1 MARTKTESNFLG
13 KKKTESKIFLDS
25 IFFEPILAHVWDSVF
40 FSRPLKMISSLYPFL
55 TFFSIRVLETQLGGL
70 KATYGFYW
78 LRLLN
83 YCWEDCI
90 FLVQTYP
97 KSYRNIARVY
107 PRAATGI
114 FYGLFWSKILTKNGN
129 PMWLPEKTCFNLHDM
144 QPVIKFFFYYLVY
157 QNCASKRA
165 ISFAFN
171 SFDQFDLWKP
181 LTTLCNWTV
190 FGKRKNSKK

>member
-1 MARTKTESNFLG
+1 MSTELWRCLRNWSTVIGANWEL
-13 KKKTESKIFLDS
+13 SKSSDLWL
-25 IFFEPILAHVWDSVF
+25 EGLYWHMLANS
-40 FSRPLKMISSLYPFL
+40 
-55 TFFSIRVLETQLGGL
+55 GL
-70 KATYGFYW
+70 YW

-144 QPVIKFFFYYLVY
+144 QPVIKFFYLVY

>member
-1 MARTKTESNFLG
+1 MVWQKWSPRHGEEMARTKTESNFL
-13 KKKTESKIFLDS
+13 
-25 IFFEPILAHVWDSVF
+25 DSVF
-40 FSRPLKMISSLYPFL
+40 FHCWKKKQSPRYSWTQFFLSQFLPMSGTLFFFRPLKMISCLYPFL

-144 QPVIKFFFYYLVY
+144 QPVIKFFFLVY
-157 QNCASKRA
+157 QNCASKGP
-165 ISFAFN
+165 F
-171 SFDQFDLWKP
+171 LLP
-181 LTTLCNWTV
+181 LTHLINLIYE
-190 FGKRKNSKK
+190 SL